1 MDNNFY
7 KILQTFKQL
16 NEATSTTTAST
27 LDEGALD
34 ELYGELGDK
43 YDELAPGIEKYKDEA
58 GADRLYKELENIAQ
72 QHGLSREFKR
82 MCNGAQHRAHL
93 DYDTN
98 PGHFKNWFWYLPFA
112 KDMTE
117 GSMSNVEKRPTGP
130 KFGGYLKGTDPAPKA
145 GDNKAFGSCEEDST
159 EPTKHQVIVT
169 ISDPDSPAV
178 TQRKETR
185 QRKCTVTARNQDG
198 AVNAALAFYKRQ
210 GYKVHDHHYV
220 GPVDAL
226 QEYGTTTGGITGM
239 TGGNMAMSTND
250 PVEKQAAAKELS
262 ALTAATNKAKQA
274 GVLPQNASTTP
285 TAQAIQADPQDLA
298 HATPQQKKEMGAAAA
313 GFNEF
318 MKSASQTA
326 AGQSALN
333 SVLQKMKQT
342 KINPGA

>member
-1 MDNNFY
+1 VDNNFY

-58 GADRLYKELENIAQ
+58 GAERLYNELEAIAK
-72 QHGLSREFKR
+72 QHGLISQFRN
-82 MCNGAQHRAHL
+82 MCNGARYSAHQE
-93 DYDTN
+93 YDTN
-98 PGHFKNWFWYLPFA
+98 PGHFKNWFWFLPFA
-112 KDMTE
+112 NDMTE
-117 GSMSNVEKRPTGP
+117 GTMSKAEHNPSGA
-130 KFGGYLKGTDPAPKA
+130 KFGPGYWKGTDKNPPKPGMGVGGA
-145 GDNKAFGSCEEDST
+145 AESAE

-226 QEYGTTTGGITGM
+226 QEYGMTTGGTTGM
-239 TGGNMAMSTND
+239 TGGNMATATND

-262 ALTAATNKAKQA
+262 NLTAATNKAKQA

-285 TAQAIQADPQDLA
+285 TAQAIQADPQDVA

-318 MKSASQTA
+318 MKTASHTA

-342 KINPGA
+342 KMNPGA